1 MSIVDLPP
9 PDLAAHDE
17 VDPFLD
23 MPLTGIRLIEA
34 SAGTGK
40 TFTLATIVTR
50 LVVERGLRVGQI
62 LAVTFTEAATQEL
75 RERLRRRLQLLARV
89 ASGAAV
95 EGDESE
101 VALCRE
107 LVERQQRVEDPV
119 ALRRRLQQA
128 AAEIDAAAVHTIH
141 GFCTRVLADH
151 ALETGASF
159 HDAGTPGDDR
169 ALLEIVAH
177 DLWRTLAADAG
188 DAELLA
194 TWWSSPEAL
203 AADLGELLRA
213 TALRPDAP
221 TSTESPMPALHVAA
235 AALRDAW
242 RTHGVELRGAIEA
255 ALAGKVLSAT
265 SYKVPTLTAL
275 YDALDGWRDEDIA
288 APAKLE
294 LLSTVKLAAC
304 TNKGKDAQRP
314 QSPLCTAVDTYLA
327 RRADYDTWLDARRL
341 ALLHRVRTLAGKQ
354 LAQVKRQQHLRSF
367 DDLIDDVARA
377 LDGPHGRALTAQLR
391 RQYRAALVDEFQ
403 DTDARQWS
411 IFRRVFADDAA
422 NAPLLLDDDVHVA
435 PFLALIGDPKQAIYG
450 FRGGDVHTYLRAR
463 DVAQPAPSL
472 LRNFRSRPGVLRAIE
487 RLYANGGETAFV
499 DARIRFQ
506 SVDAGGRRGDDACL
520 RDGAP
525 MPALTIRRLPA
536 TVDGKPLDADASRRD
551 ATRAC
556 AAAIRDALASG
567 ADGTFTVD
575 GRAVEPGDIAVLV
588 RKHDE
593 ALRMQRALSAL
604 GIPAV
609 TAGRASL
616 FATPQAMELLAIFD
630 ALLAPA
636 DVPRLNAA
644 LATVLIGFDA
654 ARIDA
659 LMRDDVARARQLAHA
674 LAWRERWLRAGPLAL
689 VNELC
694 SANAPRLL
702 ELIDGERRLSDFMQL
717 GEALQ
722 DAGQRALG
730 PQGLVDWLR
739 ARIASADDRDPEQQ
753 LRLESDARRVQILT
767 VHKSKGLEFPLV
779 YLPFA
784 AIGSAAK
791 SPRWC
796 NVHDGD
802 TRVLDL
808 QPDDAC
814 KRQWRDDEAAEDA
827 RLLYVALTR
836 AEHALWLCTGPL
848 YAQAST
854 PLAKLLGDI
863 DALADGDV
871 VIEDGPVDGVE
882 RMLMAGDRTAQPPR
896 ARTARRTLARD
907 WAVYSFSALA
917 RLGSGSVE
925 TLLPRDERAAA
936 PDEPL
941 PAAAPLDVAAELVAA
956 AADDPRFAGARF
968 GDVVHA
974 AFETVDFAA
983 WRGWREG
990 PPPSGQSDAL
1000 VDAFRG
1006 EGYSQAEI
1014 DDGLPLLAAL
1024 VGHTLTVALPEG
1036 ARLCDVPADARRAEM
1051 EFHFAL
1057 DHVGVDALL
1066 ATVQAHGLLTAREG
1080 FGARRTLDG
1089 LMTGKI
1095 DLIYTH
1101 GDRYFVLDYKTNR
1114 LPDYAPASL
1123 ARAMHDGEYTLQAAI
1138 YTLALH
1144 RWLRFRL
1151 GAAYDYERDM
1161 GGLRY
1166 VFCRGVDARRAS
1178 SPGVYADR
1186 LPFALI
1192 DALDRLFGGVA

>member
-1 MSIVDLPP
+1 MSIVELPP
-9 PDLAAHDE
+9 PALDTHDE
-17 VDPFLD
+17 VDAFLE
-23 MPLTGIRLIEA
+23 MPLTGVRLIEA

-50 LVVERGLRVGQI
+50 LIVERGLRIGQI

-89 ASGAAV
+89 AAGAV
-95 EGDESE
+95 VDGDASE
-101 VALCRE
+101 IALCRM
-107 LVERQQRVEDPV
+107 LIERQQRVEDPA
-119 ALRRRLQQA
+119 ALRRRLQEA

-169 ALLEIVAH
+169 LLLDTVAH
-177 DLWRTLAADAG
+177 DLWRTLAANADDA
-188 DAELLA
+188 DLLA
-194 TWWSSPEAL
+194 TWWTSPEAL
-203 AADLGELLRA
+203 AADLGELVRA
-213 TALRPDAP
+213 VALRPDAP
-221 TSTESPMPALHVAA
+221 EIGESPLPALSAA
-235 AALRDAW
+235 AHALREAW
-242 RTHGVELRGAIEA
+242 QSRGGDVRAAIDA

-265 SYKVPTLTAL
+265 SYKAPTLTAL
-275 YDALDGWRDEDIA
+275 YDAMAAWRDGAA
-288 APAKLE
+288 APAKIE
-294 LLSTVKLAAC
+294 LLSTAKLAAC
-304 TNKGKDAQRP
+304 TNKGKDPQRP
-314 QSPLCTAVDTYLA
+314 QSPLFARVDTYLA
-327 RRADYDTWLDARRL
+327 RLADHDAWIDARRI
-341 ALLHRVRTLAGKQ
+341 ALLHRVRTLAVRR
-354 LAQVKRQQHLRSF
+354 LAQVKRQLRARSF

-377 LDGPHGRALTAQLR
+377 LDGHHGRTLTAQLR
-391 RQYRAALVDEFQ
+391 RQYHAALVDEFQ
-403 DTDARQWS
+403 DTDPRQWS
-411 IFRRVFADDAA
+411 IFRRVFADEGAS
-422 NAPLLLDDDVHVA
+422 APLLLDDEVRAA

-472 LRNFRSRPGVLRAIE
+472 LRNFRSRPCVLRAID
-487 RLYANGGETAFV
+487 RLYANAGEGAFV

-506 SVDAGGRRGDDACL
+506 RVEAGGRRADDACL
-520 RDGAP
+520 RDGVPA
-525 MPALTIRRLPA
+525 PALVVHRLP
-536 TVDGKPLDADASRRD
+536 TTPDGKALDADASRRE
-551 ATRAC
+551 ATTAC
-556 AAAIRDALASG
+556 ALAIHDALARG
-567 ADGTFTVD
+567 ADGAFTVD

-593 ALRMQRALSAL
+593 ALRMQRALASL

-609 TAGRASL
+609 TAGRTSL
-616 FATPQAMELLAIFD
+616 FATAQAMELLAIFD

-644 LATVLIGFDA
+644 LATVLLGFDA

-659 LMRDDVARARQLAHA
+659 LARDDVARARELARA
-674 LAWRERWLRAGPLAL
+674 LTWRERWLRSGPLAL

-694 SANAPRLL
+694 AANAPRLL
-702 ELIDGERRLSDFMQL
+702 ELVDGERRLSDFMQL

-722 DAGQRALG
+722 DAAQRAIG

-739 ARIASADDRDPEQQ
+739 ARIAGADERDPEQQ

-779 YLPFA
+779 FLPFA
-784 AIGSAAK
+784 AIGSQTK

-796 NVHDGD
+796 SVHDGD
-802 TRVLDL
+802 TRVLDV

-814 KRQWRDDEAAEDA
+814 KQRWREDDAAEDA

-848 YAQAST
+848 YAHTST
-854 PLAKLLGDI
+854 PLAKLLGEV
-863 DALADGDV
+863 DALACADI
-871 VIEDGPVDGVE
+871 VIDDRVREPVE
-882 RMLMAGDRTAQPPR
+882 RRALRIEAPTQPAR
-896 ARTARRTLARD
+896 ARTAKRLLTRD
-907 WAVYSFSALA
+907 WSIYSFSALA

-925 TLLPRDERAAA
+925 TLLPRGEREDVA
-936 PDEPL
+936 DEPL
-941 PAAAPLDVAAELVAA
+941 VPGAPLDVAAELVAA
-956 AADDPRFAGARF
+956 VATDPRFGGARF

-983 WRGWREG
+983 WRDWRDG
-990 PPPSGQSDAL
+990 APPAGQQPAL
-1000 VDAFRG
+1000 VAAFRG
-1006 EGYSQAEI
+1006 EGYSQTDT

-1024 VGHTLTVALPEG
+1024 VGHTLTVAMPEG
-1036 ARLCDVPADARRAEM
+1036 ARLCDVPDAARRAEM

-1057 DHVGVDALL
+1057 DRVGVDALL
-1066 ATVQAHGLLTAREG
+1066 STVQAHGLLTAREG

-1095 DLIYTH
+1095 DLIYAH
-1101 GDRYFVLDYKTNR
+1101 DGQYFVLDYKTNR
-1114 LPDYAPASL
+1114 LPDYAPATL
-1123 ARAMHDGEYTLQAAI
+1123 ARAMHEGEYTLQAAI

-1151 GAAYDYERDM
+1151 GAAYDYERDI
-1161 GGLRY
+1161 GGIRY
-1166 VFCRGVDARRAS
+1166 VFCRGVDARRAP
-1178 SPGVYADR
+1178 SPGIHADR
-1186 LPFALI
+1186 LPFALV
-1192 DALDRLFGGVA
+1192 DALDRLFGGAA